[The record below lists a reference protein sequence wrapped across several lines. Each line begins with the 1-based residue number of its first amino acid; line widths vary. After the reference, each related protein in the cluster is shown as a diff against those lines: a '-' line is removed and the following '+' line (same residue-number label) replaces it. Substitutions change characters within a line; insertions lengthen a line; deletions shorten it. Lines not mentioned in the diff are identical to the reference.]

1 MYDSGVKVPKTTRW
15 RRKLENSSSD
25 SEDANVVVQGRDQKF
40 SSEVI
45 EGLRK
50 NTSPLK
56 KQKLL
61 DDCLTDE
68 IVYFEADHGVAGY
81 SAVNSKDQSQVTET
95 RTTVLAQ
102 VCDLDEDSFCMIYG
116 KMVPLEMILM
126 VVVLVNFKL
135 KEISNCPKFT
145 KVPCLMIWLSVMRF
159 QTWIAL
165 RKFLL
170 NAKRKEI

>member
-15 RRKLENSSSD
+15 RRTLENSSSD
-25 SEDANVVVQGRDQKF
+25 SEDANVDVQGRDLKF

-68 IVYFEADHGVAGY
+68 NVYFEADHGVAGY
-81 SAVNSKDQSQVTET
+81 SAVNPKDQSQNLYHCTCSS
-95 RTTVLAQ
+95 L
-102 VCDLDEDSFCMIYG
+102 
-116 KMVPLEMILM
+116 
-126 VVVLVNFKL
+126 
-135 KEISNCPKFT
+135 
-145 KVPCLMIWLSVMRF
+145 
-159 QTWIAL
+159 
-165 RKFLL
+165 
-170 NAKRKEI
+170 